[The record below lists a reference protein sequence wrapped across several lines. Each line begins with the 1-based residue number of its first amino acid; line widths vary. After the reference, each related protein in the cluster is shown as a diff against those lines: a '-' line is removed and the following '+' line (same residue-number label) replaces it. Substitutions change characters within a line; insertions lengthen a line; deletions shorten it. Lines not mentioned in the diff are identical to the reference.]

1 MNESTEVTKATLITR
16 YAQWVT
22 RHPWLV
28 MLTALLVV
36 MAAASGGKYLAFK
49 TDYRVF
55 FSADNP
61 QLLAFESL
69 EAMYTKNDNVMF
81 ILAPKDGDAFG
92 KETLEAVKTLTK
104 KAWQTPYSIRVDS
117 VSNFQNTEAEDDDLL
132 VMDLVD
138 EELELNDQN
147 RAKIRRIALSEPIL
161 LNRIVS
167 DRGHVTGVNVT
178 VQLPGKKLSEVPE
191 IVAFTRNLAAE
202 MKAQYPH
209 LDIYLSGMVLMNNAF
224 AEASQADMKKLVPI
238 SFALM
243 LITLGLMIRGFFGTL
258 ATLIVIIGSIMTA
271 MGLGGYLGFPLTPP
285 SASTPTI
292 VLTMAIANCVHIL
305 VTMLHEM
312 RMGRAKKAA
321 IVESLRINMQPVFLA
336 SVTTALGFM
345 SMNFSDVPPFQ
356 HLGNMVAMGVVA
368 SFFLSVTFLPAMM
381 SVMPVRVRHVLNDD
395 SHLMHRVG
403 DFVVKQRHKLIWGM
417 AIVVTILVTSIPR
430 NELNDI
436 FVHYF
441 DKTVS
446 FRTDAD
452 FMTENLSG
460 LYIIDYSLD
469 SGEPGGISN
478 PEFLKEVGAFAD
490 WYRAQPETM
499 HVNTLTDIMKRLN
512 KNLHGDN
519 PDWYRLPE
527 QRDLAAQ
534 YLLLY
539 EMSLPYGLDLN
550 NQINVSKSSIRF
562 TATLQTMSTN
572 DLLALD
578 KRASD
583 WLKTNA
589 PHISTTDGT
598 GTTMMFAHIGK
609 RNIVSMLTGTTVA
622 LIGISLI
629 LVIALRSVKI
639 GLISMIP
646 NLIPAAMGFGL
657 WGLLVGEVG
666 LSLSIV
672 AGMTLGIVVDD
683 TVHFLSK
690 YLRARR
696 EKGLTP
702 EAAVR
707 YAFRNVGMA
716 LFTTSVVLV
725 VGFMVLSL
733 SSFELNSGMGLLTAI
748 VISFALLADFLLL
761 PPLLILFDKGIHTAH
776 DEQQD
781 KIDLSENL
789 AKEHGHA

>member
-1 MNESTEVTKATLITR
+1 MSENTAITR
-16 YAQWVT
+16 YAQWIT

-28 MLTALLVV
+28 ILASLLLVF
-36 MAAASGGKYLAFK
+36 AAASGGKHLAFK

-69 EAMYTKNDNVMF
+69 EAMYTKTDNVMF
-81 ILAPKDGDAFG
+81 VIAPKDGNAFSTD
-92 KETLEAVKTLTK
+92 TLSAVKTLTER
-104 KAWQTPYSIRVDS
+104 AWQTPYSIRVDS
-117 VSNFQNTEAEDDDLL
+117 LANFQHTEAEGDDLL

-138 EELELNDQN
+138 EELSLDAQSQ
-147 RAKIRRIALSEPIL
+147 AKIRRIALSEPIL

-167 DRGHVTGVNVT
+167 DHAHVTGVNVT

-191 IVAFTRNLAAE
+191 VVAFSRKLAAE
-202 MKAQYPH
+202 IEAQHPH

-224 AEASQADMKKLVPI
+224 AEASQADMQKLVPI

-243 LITLGLMIRGFFGTL
+243 LITLGLMIRGFSGTF
-258 ATLIVIIGSIMTA
+258 ATLLVIIGSIMAA
-271 MGLGGYLGFPLTPP
+271 MGMGGHLGFPLTPP

-305 VTMLHEM
+305 VAMLHEM
-312 RMGRAKKAA
+312 RLGREKVAA

-336 SVTTALGFM
+336 SITTALGFL

-356 HLGNMVAMGVVA
+356 HLGNMVAIGVVA
-368 SFFLSVTFLPAMM
+368 SFFLSVTLLPALMTIL
-381 SVMPVRVRHVLNDD
+381 PVRVRRVANDENHV
-395 SHLMHRVG
+395 MHKVG
-403 DFVVKQRHKLIWGM
+403 DFVIKQRHKLIWGM
-417 AIVVTILVTSIPR
+417 AILVSILVASVPR
-430 NELNDI
+430 NELNDV

-441 DKTVS
+441 DDSVS
-446 FRTDAD
+446 FRTDSD

-478 PEFLKEVGAFAD
+478 PAFLGEVAAFAD
-490 WYRAQPETM
+490 WYRAQPETI

-512 KNLHGDN
+512 KNMHADDPGQ
-519 PDWYRLPE
+519 YRLPE
-527 QRDLAAQ
+527 ERNLAAQ

-550 NQINVSKSSIRF
+550 NQINVEKSATRF

-572 DLLALD
+572 ELLALD
-578 KRASD
+578 QRAST
-583 WLKTNA
+583 WLQNNA
-589 PHISTTDGT
+589 PHISGDVVAKQGS

-609 RNIVSMLTGTTVA
+609 RNIISMLVGTTLA
-622 LIGISLI
+622 LIGISFILI
-629 LVIALRSVKI
+629 LALRSVKI
-639 GLISMIP
+639 GLLSMIP
-646 NLIPAAMGFGL
+646 NLVPAAMGFGL

-696 EKGLTP
+696 EKGLNA
-702 EAAVR
+702 EEAVR

-748 VISFALLADFLLL
+748 VITFALLADFLLL
-761 PPLLILFDKGIHTAH
+761 PPLLMLFDK
-776 DEQQD
+776 
-781 KIDLSENL
+781 KDLSKT
-789 AKEHGHA
+789 AKPSSQNA

>member
-1 MNESTEVTKATLITR
+1 MNESTTVIR
-16 YAQWVT
+16 YAQWIT
-22 RHPWLV
+22 QHPWWVILA
-28 MLTALLVV
+28 TILVV
-36 MAAASGGKYLAFK
+36 IAAASGGKHLAFK

-61 QLLAFESL
+61 QMLAFDAL
-69 EAMYTKNDNVMF
+69 EATYTKNDNVMF
-81 ILAPKDGDAFG
+81 VVAPRDGNVFG
-92 KETLEAVKTLTK
+92 KETLEAIKTLTD

-117 VSNFQNTEAEDDDLL
+117 ISNFQNTEAEGDDLL

-138 EELELNDQN
+138 EELQLNEQSQG
-147 RAKIRRIALSEPIL
+147 KIRRVALSEPML

-167 DRGHVTGVNVT
+167 DRAHVTGVNVT
-178 VQLPGKKLSEVPE
+178 VQLPGEKLSEVPE
-191 IVAFTRNLAAE
+191 IVTFARNLATE
-202 MKAQYPH
+202 IKAQYPH
-209 LDIYLSGMVLMNNAF
+209 LDIYLSGMVFMNNAF

-243 LITLGLMIRGFFGTL
+243 LITLGLMIRGFSGTF
-258 ATLIVIIGSIMTA
+258 ATLLVIIGSIMTA

-305 VTMLHEM
+305 VTLLHEM
-312 RMGRAKKAA
+312 RMGRAKKDA

-336 SVTTALGFM
+336 SITTALGFL
-345 SMNFSDVPPFQ
+345 SMNFSDVPPFH

-381 SVMPVRVRHVLNDD
+381 SLLPVRVRQIEDDD
-395 SHLMHRVG
+395 SHLMHRLG

-417 AIVVTILVTSIPR
+417 AILVTILVASVPR
-430 NELNDI
+430 NELNDV

-441 DKTVS
+441 DETVS
-446 FRTDAD
+446 FRSDSD
-452 FMTENLSG
+452 FMTANLTG
-460 LYIIDYSLD
+460 LYVIDYSLD

-478 PEFLKEVGAFAD
+478 PEFLQEVAAFAD
-490 WYRAQPETM
+490 WYHAQPETI
-499 HVNTLTDIMKRLN
+499 HISSLTDTMKRLN
-512 KNLHGDN
+512 KNMHGDD
-519 PDWYRLPE
+519 PDWYRLPDE
-527 QRDLAAQ
+527 RNLSAQ

-550 NQINVSKSSIRF
+550 NQINVEKSATRF
-562 TATLQTMSTN
+562 TVTLQTMSTN
-572 DLLALD
+572 ELLALD

-583 WLKTNA
+583 WLETNA
-589 PHISTTDGT
+589 PHISDAATGKQGS
-598 GTTMMFAHIGK
+598 GTTMMFAHIGE
-609 RNIVSMLTGTTVA
+609 RNIISMLMGTTLA
-622 LIGISLI
+622 LIGISFILI
-629 LVIALRSVKI
+629 IALRSVKI
-639 GLISMIP
+639 GLLSMIP
-646 NLIPAAMGFGL
+646 NLVPAAMGFGL

-696 EKGLTP
+696 EKGLDA
-702 EAAVR
+702 EEAVR

-748 VISFALLADFLLL
+748 VIAFALLADFLLL
-761 PPLLILFDKGIHTAH
+761 PPILMLCDKKPFSKKPEKT
-776 DEQQD
+776 EQFTHAVEEQ
-781 KIDLSENL
+781 
-789 AKEHGHA
+789 GHV